1 MELFLRD
8 IHDLTDHYVYEQGEQ
23 LYRSTSF
30 NVEKRYLD
38 KQNVT
43 YYSTRATFGFE
54 SIQMSISV
62 DDSYHITQFYC
73 NCLHQRINT
82 KRFCK
87 HLVAF
92 ALYIYRNIFQNG
104 FKNNAIDAEVVNDPL
119 SLDIL
124 EKKRIYQSLV
134 EAYSYDKAYGNLYE
148 VENKDK
154 AHIKVSL
161 TPSGKKDFP

>member
-1 MELFLRD
+1 MMELFLRD

-73 NCLHQRINT
+73 NCSNCIDKNYPAGTAPYQRT
-82 KRFCK
+82 
-87 HLVAF
+87 AF
-92 ALYIYRNIFQNG
+92 F
-104 FKNNAIDAEVVNDPL
+104 P
-119 SLDIL
+119 
-124 EKKRIYQSLV
+124 
-134 EAYSYDKAYGNLYE
+134 
-148 VENKDK
+148 KDR
-154 AHIKVSL
+154 L
-161 TPSGKKDFP
+161 L

>member
-8 IHDLTDHYVYEQGEQ
+8 IHDLSDHYIFEQGEQ
-23 LYRSTSF
+23 LFRNINF
-30 NVEKRYLD
+30 NVDTRFLEKE
-38 KQNVT
+38 NVT
-43 YYSTRATFGFE
+43 YYSTKATFGFE
-54 SIQMSISV
+54 TIQMSISV
-62 DDSYHITQFYC
+62 DNSYHIKNFYC

-82 KRFCK
+82 RRFCK

-92 ALYIYRNIFQNG
+92 GLHIYRNIFQRG
-104 FKNNAIDAEVVNDPL
+104 IKNDVIDAEVVNDPT

-134 EAYSYDKAYGNLYE
+134 EAYSYNSNYGNLFE

-154 AHIKVSL
+154 
-161 TPSGKKDFP
+161 